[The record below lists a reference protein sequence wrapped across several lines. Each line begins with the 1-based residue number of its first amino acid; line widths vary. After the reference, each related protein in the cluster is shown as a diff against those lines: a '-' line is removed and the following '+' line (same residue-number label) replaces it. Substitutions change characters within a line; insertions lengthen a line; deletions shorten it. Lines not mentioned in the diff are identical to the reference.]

1 MSQTLYFHAHGW
13 EKSQFF
19 SFGSEN
25 KLFLLETKY
34 LILEVK
40 LKASIFKYIWFSVL
54 INWYHKQWNIYY
66 MLSYLLFVNKI
77 YIPIENSY
85 HQLYTGT
92 YTTTRFIITYLY
104 KKIILIISI
113 VCSIKFIKSINLVKQ
128 KCERLGTKLGPTRQL
143 PLTCVTSSL

>member
-1 MSQTLYFHAHGW
+1 
-13 EKSQFF
+13 
-19 SFGSEN
+19 
-25 KLFLLETKY
+25 
-34 LILEVK
+34 
-40 LKASIFKYIWFSVL
+40 
-54 INWYHKQWNIYY
+54 